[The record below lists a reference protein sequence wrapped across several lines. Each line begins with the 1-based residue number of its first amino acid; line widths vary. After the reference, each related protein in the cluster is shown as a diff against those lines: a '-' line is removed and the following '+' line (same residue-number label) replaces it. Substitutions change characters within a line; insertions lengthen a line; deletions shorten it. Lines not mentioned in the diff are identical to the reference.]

1 MTNKRKTLPVAG
13 LPGREKKQRTNQPRI
28 FQRLIRKVII
38 DTPKGPQTCRALFDT
53 GANIFLLDEQYA
65 AQRQIFRIQRDCP
78 ISVFGFSGKQEN
90 DIGKQFTP
98 FLSLTIGEHK
108 TTISAELGQLEDGI
122 DLIIP
127 GGWFLVEHPMS
138 FHNNGIQVQQHL
150 CQPNDEIIYDETL
163 LEDEEA
169 MVIGSMTYFAP
180 PETEGLKKIIPHE
193 YHDFLHLFGEKLAAK
208 LPNHRKFD
216 HAIEIL
222 PGKEVP
228 FGPIYPLSEPQKKVL
243 REYLDRMIG
252 QGKITPSKSPAGAP
266 ILFVPKKNG
275 KLRLCVDYRGLNN
288 VTVKNKYPLP
298 LMDPLREQVKGAT
311 IFTKFDL
318 RDGYYLIRIK
328 EGDEWKTAFR
338 TQYGQFEYKVMPFG
352 LCNAPATFQGMM
364 NEVLREFLD
373 QGVVVYLDDVL
384 IYSKDRESHVKLV
397 RQVLSRLA
405 QYNLAVA
412 GHKSQFHVPET
423 EFLGFIVN
431 GKGIHV
437 SNETTK
443 SVREWAV
450 PKNLRGVRGFIGF
463 ANFYRRFI
471 KNFSAIARPLTDLT
485 KKDRSWRW
493 GPEEQNAFDKL
504 IQAFTTPPILKH
516 FDPTKEIIIE
526 TDASNFAIGCIL
538 SQKWG
543 ETLHPVAFFSRKMEK
558 AEKNYE
564 IHDKEL
570 LAIVTAF
577 KIWHHHCHGS
587 PYPIRVL
594 TDHNNLKYFMETTK
608 FNKRQV

>member
-1 MTNKRKTLPVAG
+1 M
-13 LPGREKKQRTNQPRI
+13 
-28 FQRLIRKVII
+28 
-38 DTPKGPQTCRALFDT
+38 C
-53 GANIFLLDEQYA
+53 
-65 AQRQIFRIQRDCP
+65 
-78 ISVFGFSGKQEN
+78 
-90 DIGKQFTP
+90 
-98 FLSLTIGEHK
+98 
-108 TTISAELGQLEDGI
+108 
-122 DLIIP
+122 
-127 GGWFLVEHPMS
+127 
-138 FHNNGIQVQQHL
+138 FHDNGIQVQQHL

-228 FGPIYPLSEPQKKVL
+228 FGPIYPLSEPQKEVL

-288 VTVKNKYPLP
+288 VMVKNKYPLP

-384 IYSKDRESHVKLV
+384 IYSKDRKSHIKLV
-397 RQVLSRLA
+397 RQVLARLA
-405 QYNLAVA
+405 QYNLAVT

-450 PKNLRGVRGFIGF
+450 P
-463 ANFYRRFI
+463 
-471 KNFSAIARPLTDLT
+471 
-485 KKDRSWRW
+485 
-493 GPEEQNAFDKL
+493 
-504 IQAFTTPPILKH
+504 
-516 FDPTKEIIIE
+516 
-526 TDASNFAIGCIL
+526 
-538 SQKWG
+538 
-543 ETLHPVAFFSRKMEK
+543 
-558 AEKNYE
+558 
-564 IHDKEL
+564 
-570 LAIVTAF
+570 
-577 KIWHHHCHGS
+577 
-587 PYPIRVL
+587 
-594 TDHNNLKYFMETTK
+594 
-608 FNKRQV
+608 